1 MEGYLCPPK
10 LFSNSL
16 HTSATYLMTV
26 SRTICIGFLA
36 LIVVGTVLLMLPFS
50 LTSGDW
56 NSPLTALFTATS
68 AVCVTGLIVVDTGTY
83 FTSFGQGVILTLI
96 QLGGLGYM
104 AATTLLLLLIGRRL
118 GLRDR
123 LAIQQA
129 METAELANVKAL
141 LISIISMVLIF
152 ELTGALLLMPT
163 FMEDFGTGRSLWL
176 SVFHS
181 ISAFNNAGF
190 SLFPDSLVGYA
201 DRAWPIAI
209 ISMLIIIG
217 GIGYQVIMEGFVW
230 LRDRLRRRKTC
241 NVFSLHFKVVTS
253 TTFVLLLLG
262 TIAFLFIEFDNVDTL
277 ASRGFGTQILFAGFQ
292 SVVMRTAGFNSI
304 DIGAMETSSLFMAI
318 ALMFVG
324 ASPGSTGGGIKTTT
338 VRILLM
344 STYAALRG
352 KEEVNCY
359 QRQIPAARVL
369 KALSVVVAS
378 AISVVIITTCISISD
393 PDLSFISILFESV
406 SAFATVGLSTGITA
420 DLSVLGQLFII
431 VTMYI
436 GRVGILL
443 LMSALLGDPSP
454 SAIHFPEEDLLTG

>member
-1 MEGYLCPPK
+1 
-10 LFSNSL
+10 
-16 HTSATYLMTV
+16 MTV
-26 SRTICIGFLA
+26 PRTICVGFLA
-36 LIVVGTVLLMLPFS
+36 LIVVGTALLMLPMS
-50 LTSGDW
+50 LASGDW

-83 FTSFGQGVILTLI
+83 FSSFGQFVILALI

-118 GLRDR
+118 GLKDK

-141 LISIISMVLIF
+141 LISIISMVMIF
-152 ELTGALLLMPT
+152 ELTGACFLMPT
-163 FMEDFGTGRSLWL
+163 FREDFGLGRSLWL
-176 SVFHS
+176 SIFHS

-190 SLFPDSLVGYA
+190 SLFSDSLVGYA
-201 DRAWPIAI
+201 EKAWPMLV
-209 ISMLIIIG
+209 ISALVIIG
-217 GIGYQVIMEGFVW
+217 GIGYQVIMEAFMW
-230 LRDRLRRRKTC
+230 ARARLMGNKIRT
-241 NVFSLHFKVVTS
+241 VFSLHFQIVTS
-253 TTFVLLLLG
+253 TTLFLLVLG
-262 TIAFLFIEFDNVDTL
+262 TLAFLFIEFDNPATL
-277 ASRGFGTQILFAGFQ
+277 GGKAIGIKAILAGFQ

-304 DIGAMETSSLFMAI
+304 DIGAMETSALFVAI

-338 VRILLM
+338 VRILLI
-344 STYAALRG
+344 STYTALRG

-359 QRQIPAARVL
+359 QRQIPLSRVL

-378 AISVVIITTCISISD
+378 AISVVIITTCISLSD
-393 PDLSFISILFESV
+393 PDLTFISILFEAV

-420 DLSVLGQLFII
+420 DLSTLGQLFII
-431 VTMYI
+431 ATMYI

-454 SAIHFPEEDLLTG
+454 TAIHFPEEDLLTG

>member
-1 MEGYLCPPK
+1 
-10 LFSNSL
+10 
-16 HTSATYLMTV
+16 MTV

-36 LIVVGTVLLMLPFS
+36 LIVVGTMLLMLPFS

-83 FTSFGQGVILTLI
+83 FTSFGQGVILMLI

-118 GLRDR
+118 GLKDR

-129 METAELANVKAL
+129 METSELANVKAL
-141 LISIISMVLIF
+141 VISIISMVLIF
-152 ELTGALLLMPT
+152 ELSGAFLLMPT
-163 FMEDFGTGRSLWL
+163 FLEDFGVGRSLWL

-201 DRAWPIAI
+201 DQAWPIAI
-209 ISMLIIIG
+209 ISALIIIG
-217 GIGYQVIMEGFVW
+217 GIGYQVIMEGFMW
-230 LRDRLRRRKTC
+230 LRDRFRRRKTC

-253 TTFVLLLLG
+253 TTFALLVLG

-277 ASRGFGTQILFAGFQ
+277 ADKGVGTQLLFAGFQ

-338 VRILLM
+338 VRILLV

-359 QRQIPAARVL
+359 QRQIPGARVL

-378 AISVVIITTCISISD
+378 VISVVIITTCISISD
-393 PDLSFISILFESV
+393 PGLSFISILFESV

>member
-1 MEGYLCPPK
+1 
-10 LFSNSL
+10 
-16 HTSATYLMTV
+16 MTV

-36 LIVVGTVLLMLPFS
+36 LIVVGTALLMLPFS
-50 LTSGDW
+50 LASGEW
-56 NSPLTALFTATS
+56 NSPLTAFFTATS

-83 FTSFGQGVILTLI
+83 FSAFGQGVILTLI

-118 GLRDR
+118 GLKDK

-129 METAELANVKAL
+129 METAELANVKVL
-141 LISIISMVLIF
+141 LLSIISMVMFF
-152 ELTGALLLMPT
+152 ELSGAFCLMPT
-163 FMEDFGTGRSLWL
+163 FRENFGVGRSLWL
-176 SVFHS
+176 SIFHS

-190 SLFPDSLVGYA
+190 SLFPDSLMGYA
-201 DRAWPIAI
+201 EDAWPMAV
-209 ISMLIIIG
+209 ISALIIIG
-217 GIGYQVIMEGFVW
+217 GIGYQVIMEAFMWGKAKLTGDQV
-230 LRDRLRRRKTC
+230 RT
-241 NVFSLHFKVVTS
+241 VFSLHFRIVTS
-253 TTFVLLLLG
+253 TTVFLLVLG
-262 TIAFLFIEFDNVDTL
+262 TLAFLAIEFNNPDTL
-277 ASRGFGTQILFAGFQ
+277 ANRGFGTKFLMAGFQ

-304 DIGAMETSSLFMAI
+304 DIGSMATSALFVAI

-338 VRILLM
+338 VRILLV
-344 STYAALRG
+344 STYTALRG

-359 QRQIPAARVL
+359 QRQIPLPRVL

-378 AISVVIITTCISISD
+378 VISVVIITTCISLSD
-393 PDLSFISILFESV
+393 PGIPFISILFESV

-420 DLSVLGQLFII
+420 DLSTMGQLFII

-443 LMSALLGDPSP
+443 LMSAIIGDPSP
-454 SAIHFPEEDLLTG
+454 TAIHFPEEDLLTG

>member
-1 MEGYLCPPK
+1 
-10 LFSNSL
+10 
-16 HTSATYLMTV
+16 MTV
-26 SRTICIGFLA
+26 PRTICIGFLA
-36 LIVVGTVLLMLPFS
+36 LIVVGTLLLLLPFS
-50 LTSGDW
+50 VASGEW
-56 NSPLTALFTATS
+56 NNPLTALFTATS
-68 AVCVTGLIVVDTGTY
+68 AVCVTGLIVVDTGSY
-83 FTSFGQGVILTLI
+83 FSSFGQSVILALI

-104 AATTLLLLLIGRRL
+104 SATTLLLLLIGRRL
-118 GLRDR
+118 GLKDR

-129 METAELANVKAL
+129 METSELANVKAL
-141 LISIISMVLIF
+141 LISIISMTLIF
-152 ELTGALLLMPT
+152 ELTGAFCLLLT
-163 FMEDFGTGRSLWL
+163 FTQDFNLDQALWL
-176 SVFHS
+176 SIFHS

-190 SLFPDSLVGYA
+190 SLFPNSLVGYA
-201 DRAWPIAI
+201 ESAWPMAV
-209 ISMLIIIG
+209 ISALIIVG
-217 GIGYQVIMEGFVW
+217 GIGYQVIMEAFMW
-230 LRDRLRRRKTC
+230 ARDRLRGRKAHT
-241 NVFSLHFKVVTS
+241 VFSLHFKIVTS
-253 TTFVLLLLG
+253 TTLVLLFLG
-262 TIAFLFIEFDNVDTL
+262 TIAFLFIEFDNPETL
-277 ASRGFGTQILFAGFQ
+277 ANKGGGTQLLLAGFQ

-304 DIGAMETSSLFMAI
+304 DIGAMETSALFMAI

-359 QRQIPAARVL
+359 QRQIPSLRVL

-393 PDLSFISILFESV
+393 PTLTFISILFEAV

-431 VTMYI
+431 ITMYI

-443 LMSALLGDPSP
+443 LMAALLGDPSP
-454 SAIHFPEEDLLTG
+454 SAIHYPEEDLLTG

>member
-1 MEGYLCPPK
+1 
-10 LFSNSL
+10 
-16 HTSATYLMTV
+16 MTV

-36 LIVVGTVLLMLPFS
+36 LIVVGTLLLLLPFS
-50 LTSGDW
+50 TASGDW
-56 NSPLTALFTATS
+56 NSPLVALFTATS

-83 FTSFGQGVILTLI
+83 FSSFGQGVVLTLI

-104 AATTLLLLLIGRRL
+104 TATTLLLLLLGRRL
-118 GLRDR
+118 CLKDR

-129 METAELANVKAL
+129 METAELANVNSL
-141 LISIISMVLIF
+141 LISIVSMTLIF
-152 ELTGALLLMPT
+152 EMTGAFCLMPT
-163 FMEDFGTGRSLWL
+163 FREDFGFGRSLWL
-176 SVFHS
+176 SIFHS

-190 SLFPDSLVGYA
+190 SLFSDSLVQYA
-201 DRAWPIAI
+201 ENAWPMAVV
-209 ISMLIIIG
+209 SGLIILG
-217 GIGYQVIMEGFVW
+217 GIGYQVIMEAFMWG
-230 LRDRLRRRKTC
+230 RDRLRGRKENT
-241 NVFSLHFKVVTS
+241 VFSLHFRIVTS
-253 TTFVLLLLG
+253 TTLALLLIG
-262 TIAFLFIEFDNVDTL
+262 TIAFLLIEYDNPETL
-277 ASRGFGTQILFAGFQ
+277 AGRSFGTQALLAGFQ

-304 DIGAMETSSLFMAI
+304 DIGAMETSALFMAI

-338 VRILLM
+338 VRILLV
-344 STYAALRG
+344 STYTALRG

-359 QRQIPAARVL
+359 KRQIPTIRVL
-369 KALSVVVAS
+369 KALAVVFAS
-378 AISVVIITTCISISD
+378 GISVVIMTTCISITD

-420 DLSVLGQLFII
+420 DLSTMGQLFII

>member
-1 MEGYLCPPK
+1 
-10 LFSNSL
+10 
-16 HTSATYLMTV
+16 MTV
-26 SRTICIGFLA
+26 PRTICVGFLA
-36 LIVVGTVLLMLPFS
+36 LIVVGTALLMLPLS
-50 LTSGDW
+50 VASGDW

-83 FTSFGQGVILTLI
+83 FSAFGQGVILTLI

-118 GLRDR
+118 GLKDK

-141 LISIISMVLIF
+141 LISIISMVMIF
-152 ELTGALLLMPT
+152 ELTGACFLMPT
-163 FMEDFGTGRSLWL
+163 FREDFGLGRSLWL
-176 SVFHS
+176 SIFHS

-201 DRAWPIAI
+201 EKTWPMVV
-209 ISMLIIIG
+209 ISALIIIG
-217 GIGYQVIMEGFVW
+217 GIGYQVLMEAFMWVRAK
-230 LRDRLRRRKTC
+230 LMRNKIRT
-241 NVFSLHFKVVTS
+241 VFSLHFRIVTS
-253 TTFVLLLLG
+253 TTLFLLVLG
-262 TIAFLFIEFDNVDTL
+262 TLAFLFIEFDNPATL
-277 ASRGFGTQILFAGFQ
+277 GGKSLGAKTLLAGVQ

-304 DIGAMETSSLFMAI
+304 DIGAMETSALFVAI

-338 VRILLM
+338 VRILLI
-344 STYAALRG
+344 STYTALRG

-359 QRQIPAARVL
+359 QRQIPLSRVL

-378 AISVVIITTCISISD
+378 AISVVIITTCISLSD
-393 PDLSFISILFESV
+393 PGIPFISLLFESV

-420 DLSVLGQLFII
+420 DLSTLGQLFII
-431 VTMYI
+431 ATMYI

-443 LMSALLGDPSP
+443 LMSALIGDPSP
-454 SAIHFPEEDLLTG
+454 TAIHFPEEDLLTG

>member
-1 MEGYLCPPK
+1 
-10 LFSNSL
+10 
-16 HTSATYLMTV
+16 MTV
-26 SRTICIGFLA
+26 PRTICIGFLT
-36 LIVVGTVLLMLPFS
+36 LIVAGTALLLLPFS
-50 LTSGDW
+50 LASGEW

-83 FTSFGQGVILTLI
+83 FSAFGQAVILTLI

-118 GLRDR
+118 GLKDR

-129 METAELANVKAL
+129 METAELANVRRL
-141 LISIISMVLIF
+141 LISIISMVMTF
-152 ELTGALLLMPT
+152 ELVGAFCLMPT
-163 FMEDFGTGRSLWL
+163 FREDFGVGRSLWL
-176 SVFHS
+176 SIFHS

-190 SLFPDSLVGYA
+190 SLFSDSLIGYA
-201 DRAWPIAI
+201 EDVWPIVV
-209 ISMLIIIG
+209 ISALVIIG
-217 GIGYQVIMEGFVW
+217 GIGYQVIMEAFMW
-230 LRDRLRRRKTC
+230 ARSRLMRNKIRT
-241 NVFSLHFKVVTS
+241 VFSLHFRIVTS
-253 TTFVLLLLG
+253 TTIFLLVLG
-262 TIAFLFIEFDNVDTL
+262 TLAFLFIEFNDLGTL
-277 ASRGFGTQILFAGFQ
+277 GGKPVGTKVLLAGFQ

-304 DIGAMETSSLFMAI
+304 DIGAMETSALFVAI

-338 VRILLM
+338 MRILLV

-359 QRQIPAARVL
+359 QRQIPLPRVL
-369 KALSVVVAS
+369 KAISVVVAS
-378 AISVVIITTCISISD
+378 AISVVIITTCISLSD
-393 PDLSFISILFESV
+393 PGIPFIQLLFESV

-420 DLSVLGQLFII
+420 DLSTLGQLFII

-454 SAIHFPEEDLLTG
+454 TAIHFPEEDLLTG

>member
-1 MEGYLCPPK
+1 
-10 LFSNSL
+10 
-16 HTSATYLMTV
+16 
-26 SRTICIGFLA
+26 
-36 LIVVGTVLLMLPFS
+36 MLPIS
-50 LTSGDW
+50 LASGEW
-56 NSPLTALFTATS
+56 NSPLTAFFTATS

-83 FTSFGQGVILTLI
+83 FSSFGQGVVLTLI

-104 AATTLLLLLIGRRL
+104 SATTLLLLLIGRRL
-118 GLRDR
+118 GLKDR

-141 LISIISMVLIF
+141 LISIISMTLIF
-152 ELTGALLLMPT
+152 ELTGAFCLMPT
-163 FMEDFGTGRSLWL
+163 FVENFGTGRSLWL
-176 SVFHS
+176 SIFHS

-201 DRAWPIAI
+201 EDAWPMTV
-209 ISMLIIIG
+209 ISALIIIG
-217 GIGYQVIMEGFVW
+217 GIGYQVIMEAFMWAQNRIKRSKV
-230 LRDRLRRRKTC
+230 RT
-241 NVFSLHFKVVTS
+241 VFSLHFKTVTS
-253 TTFVLLLLG
+253 TTLFLLVLG
-262 TIAFLFIEFDNVDTL
+262 TVAFFLIEYDNSTL
-277 ASRGFGTQILFAGFQ
+277 IGKSLGSKALLAGFQ

-304 DIGAMETSSLFMAI
+304 DIGAMETSALFMAI

-338 VRILLM
+338 VRILLV

-352 KEEVNCY
+352 KDEVNFY
-359 QRQIPAARVL
+359 QRQIPMTRVL

-378 AISVVIITTCISISD
+378 VISVVVITTCISLSD
-393 PDLSFISILFESV
+393 PDLPFIKILFESV

-420 DLSVLGQLFII
+420 DLSTLGQLFII

-443 LMSALLGDPSP
+443 LMSAILGDPSP
-454 SAIHFPEEDLLTG
+454 SIIHYPEEDLLTG